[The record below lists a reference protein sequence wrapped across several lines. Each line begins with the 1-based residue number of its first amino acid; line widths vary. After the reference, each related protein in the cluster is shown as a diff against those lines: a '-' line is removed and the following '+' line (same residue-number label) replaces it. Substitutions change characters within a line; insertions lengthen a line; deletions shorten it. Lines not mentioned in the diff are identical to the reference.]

1 MKRVTCLFLM
11 RFAFNTIRI
20 SNILSDNLCVFIIAH
35 ENNLSTEVEDGILYK
50 NFFIKGYPSKTLKF
64 HCKNRPNDLK
74 IIDQWLQITE
84 SDRDY

>member
-1 MKRVTCLFLM
+1 M

-35 ENNLSTEVEDGILYK
+35 ENNLSTEVEMSNGILYK
-50 NFFIKGYPSKTLKF
+50 NFFIKEYPSKTLKF